1 MNPFILGPDRT
12 KIFHETLTRRHGRL
26 PYQYDPVLPPAS
38 LALRLGRLLIRMGTK
53 LAHEDGLQYISKD
66 LVN

>member
-12 KIFHETLTRRHGRL
+12 KIIQSLRSSRPERMPQAMAR
-26 PYQYDPVLPPAS
+26 PSVPSP
-38 LALRLGRLLIRMGTK
+38 LALRLGRLLIRMGSR
-53 LAHEDGLQYISKD
+53 LAHEESLEYISKN